1 MALAGRRVRR
11 SYREVA
17 EGNAM
22 IDEAAV
28 EAGRDPRAIRR
39 LYDSPETF
47 GPTRRG
53 YLQGPPEQWVDEL
66 LPLAIERGV
75 TGFTLVSDDPARDRA
90 LRPRGGAGAPRGLG
104 ARARPGRQ
112 RVRRAGACSTDWAR
126 CNRLGG
132 EYLIVNVP
140 LHAPLPVAGRAIN
153 GETRLGP
160 RATACNWTLCAE
172 REMPAIGYSYTLW
185 ERGANHHGAPTAPDA
200 RRSSGSLGK

>member
-112 RVRRAGACSTDWAR
+112 RLRRAGACSTDWAR
-126 CNRLGG
+126 CN
-132 EYLIVNVP
+132 
-140 LHAPLPVAGRAIN
+140 
-153 GETRLGP
+153 ETRLGP